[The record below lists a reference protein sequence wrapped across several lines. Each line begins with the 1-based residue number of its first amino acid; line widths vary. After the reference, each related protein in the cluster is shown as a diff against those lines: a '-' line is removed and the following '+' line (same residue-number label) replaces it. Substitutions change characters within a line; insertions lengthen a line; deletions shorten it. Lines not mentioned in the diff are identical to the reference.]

1 MSISNFVP
9 TIWSETLCNN
19 LDRYYVGIA
28 NCTRD
33 FEGEIKEKGSKVVI
47 CKLEELCI
55 GDYERG
61 LAIGDPEFLEGYTIE
76 LDIEK
81 ARYFNFEID
90 DIDKAQL
97 SPKVMDAAMKL
108 AASGLAREADRYIY
122 EQQED
127 ALQVIESPKV
137 TPDNILDTI
146 LRARTKLYENNVGPE
161 TEVVLEV
168 SPSIA
173 EIMFKAKLNLSTDND
188 ELLQTGCIGSIAGF
202 KVFVTNN
209 LVREIDSNRNIRYH
223 CFARTK
229 RAIAFA
235 EQISEIEAYRPDG
248 RFADAVKGLHLYGAK
263 IIYPEELIRLDL
275 SVGDNP
281 VNED

>member
-1 MSISNFVP
+1 MSIYNFVP
-9 TIWSETLCNN
+9 TVWSETLCNN
-19 LDRYYVGIA
+19 LDKNCVGIA
-28 NCTRD
+28 NCNRE

-47 CKLEELCI
+47 CKLDDI
-55 GDYERG
+55 GVGDYDKG
-61 LAIGDPEFLEGYTIE
+61 LEIDEPESLYGNTIE

-90 DIDKAQL
+90 DIDKVQL
-97 SPKVMDAAMKL
+97 SPKLMESAMNL
-108 AASGLAREADRYIY
+108 AACALAKEADRYVY

-127 ALQVIESPKV
+127 AVEIIESLKV
-137 TPDNILDTI
+137 TPENILDLI
-146 LRARTKLYENNVGPE
+146 LRARTRLYENNVGPG

-168 SPSIA
+168 SPAIA
-173 EIMFKAKLNLSTDND
+173 EIMLKAKLNLSTDNN
-188 ELLQTGCIGSIAGF
+188 ELLQTGCIGSVAGF

-209 LVREIDSNRNIRYH
+209 LVRNIDVNKNIVYH

-235 EQISEIEAYRPDG
+235 EQISEVEAYRPDG

-263 IIYPEELIRLDL
+263 IVYPDELIRLDL
-275 SVGDNP
+275 SVGNNP
-281 VNED
+281 VE